1 VSEKKLLLCFLK
13 ATSYYMAKMLLV
25 PDNAPYYLSQGTDGQ
40 LGLLTKAKLLNMMEN
55 HGCNYVNV
63 SVSDL

>member
-25 PDNAPYYLSQGTDGQ
+25 PDNAPYYGQ